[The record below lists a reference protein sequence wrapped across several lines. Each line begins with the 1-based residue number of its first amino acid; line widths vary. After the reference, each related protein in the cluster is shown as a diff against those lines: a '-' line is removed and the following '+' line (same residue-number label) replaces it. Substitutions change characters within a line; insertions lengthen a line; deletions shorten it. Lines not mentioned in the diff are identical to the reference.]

1 MSQSLVKNYLHVVY
15 STKDRR
21 PFLKDKDLRSRL
33 HAYLAGACRNLDS
46 PSIMVGGVED
56 HVHILCMLSK
66 NLAVK
71 DFIKETKRESSKWVK
86 TQPEWVSKF
95 YWQAG
100 YGAFSISPSHINAA
114 REYIADQEEHHKK
127 ETFQDEYRRLL
138 DKYGIEFDERY
149 VWD

>member
-15 STKDRR
+15 STKDRS
-21 PFLKDKDLRSRL
+21 PLLKDQDLRSRL

-46 PSIMVGGVED
+46 PSIIVGGVED
-56 HVHILCMLSK
+56 HLHILCMLSK

-86 TQPEWVSKF
+86 TQPENISTF
-95 YWQAG
+95 YWQVG
-100 YGAFSISPSHINAA
+100 YGAFSISPSHVDPVA
-114 REYIADQEEHHKK
+114 EYISDQEEHHKK
-127 ETFQDEYRRLL
+127 ETFQDEYLRLL
-138 DKYGIEFDERY
+138 DRYGIEYDERY